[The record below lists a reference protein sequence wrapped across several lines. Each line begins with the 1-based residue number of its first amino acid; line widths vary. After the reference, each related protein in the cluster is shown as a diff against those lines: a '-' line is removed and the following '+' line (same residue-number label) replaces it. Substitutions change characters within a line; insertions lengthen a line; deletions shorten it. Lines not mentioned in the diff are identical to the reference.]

1 MRINLGWGA
10 VAGVALVAVAGYAGY
25 RIGMQEEP
33 APLEIEAEVVEEK
46 IEPVAPISVPQEE
59 DPSIAEI
66 DALLEEAF
74 EEPPA
79 PEPQFNDEE
88 MRARQE
94 RWQNMTIE
102 QQRMLRKSMFAA
114 LAKVDGLEEV
124 GDAIRKG
131 KLDPR
136 AFRLDP
142 EGIADRMEFYAAT
155 MDQQAMEQEVTRTLQ
170 DVVDQAREQMR
181 E

>member
-1 MRINLGWGA
+1 MA
-10 VAGVALVAVAGYAGY
+10 VTAPTKGSSGRFTVDKAVDY
-25 RIGMQEEP
+25 I
-33 APLEIEAEVVEEK
+33 
-46 IEPVAPISVPQEE
+46 
-59 DPSIAEI
+59 
-66 DALLEEAF
+66 
-74 EEPPA
+74 
-79 PEPQFNDEE
+79 
-88 MRARQE
+88 
-94 RWQNMTIE
+94 
-102 QQRMLRKSMFAA
+102 
-114 LAKVDGLEEV
+114 EEV

-170 DVVDQAREQMR
+170 NVVDQAREQMR

>member
-1 MRINLGWGA
+1 MSINLGW
-10 VAGVALVAVAGYAGY
+10 VALVGIAVVGAAAYTGY
-25 RIGMQEEP
+25 RIGVEEEPPPVELAAVEVEPEPVALEP
-33 APLEIEAEVVEEK
+33 APPVEE
-46 IEPVAPISVPQEE
+46 EFST
-59 DPSIAEI
+59 AEI
-66 DALLEEAF
+66 DALLEEALT
-74 EEPPA
+74 EPEPPQ
-79 PEPQFNDEE
+79 PEFDEE
-88 MRARQE
+88 AMRARQE
-94 RWQNMTIE
+94 RWQNMSIE

-142 EGIADRMEFYAAT
+142 EGIADRMEFYADT
-155 MDQQAMEQEVTRTLQ
+155 MDQAAMEQEVTRTLQ
-170 DVVDQAREQMR
+170 DVVDQARQQMR

>member
-1 MRINLGWGA
+1 
-10 VAGVALVAVAGYAGY
+10 
-25 RIGMQEEP
+25 
-33 APLEIEAEVVEEK
+33 
-46 IEPVAPISVPQEE
+46 
-59 DPSIAEI
+59 
-66 DALLEEAF
+66 
-74 EEPPA
+74 
-79 PEPQFNDEE
+79 

>member
-1 MRINLGWGA
+1 MRINLGWVA
-10 VAGVALVAVAGYAGY
+10 VAGVALVAMAGYAGY
-25 RIGMQEEP
+25 RIGMPEEP
-33 APLEIEAEVVEEK
+33 SSPEIEVAVVEEK
-46 IEPVAPISVPQEE
+46 IKPVAPISGPPEE

-66 DALLEEAF
+66 DAMLEEAF
-74 EEPPA
+74 EEPAA
-79 PEPQFNDEE
+79 PEPRFNDEE

-142 EGIADRMEFYAAT
+142 EGIAFGPEASGDAIRGWSFHSRPST
-155 MDQQAMEQEVTRTLQ
+155 CSRIRTGGTRRPSW
-170 DVVDQAREQMR
+170 A
-181 E
+181 